1 MIIRKI
7 EAKDNLEI
15 EQIIKKSLTEFGL
28 PSVGTTFE
36 DKALTM
42 MYETYQSDREVYF
55 VIEIGGKVYGGG
67 GIKPLEGSKENICEL
82 QKMYFAPSIRGNGYG
97 KPFFNKCIQAA
108 KGFGY
113 EKCYLE
119 SASNLEAAIHV
130 YENNG
135 FQHLNDPIGNTGHY
149 SCQVWMLKDLK
160 E

>member
-1 MIIRKI
+1 MVIRKI
-7 EAKDNLEI
+7 EAKDNHEI
-15 EQIIKKSLTEFGL
+15 EQIIKKSLAEFGL
-28 PSVGTTFE
+28 PSIGTTLE
-36 DKALTM
+36 DEALTI

-82 QKMYFAPSIRGNGYG
+82 QKMYFAPFIRGKGYG

-108 KGFGY
+108 KDFGY

-119 SASNLEAAIHV
+119 SASNLEAAIHI

-135 FQHLNDPIGNTGHY
+135 FQHLNGPIGNTGHY
-149 SCQVWMLKDLK
+149 SCEVWMLKDLK